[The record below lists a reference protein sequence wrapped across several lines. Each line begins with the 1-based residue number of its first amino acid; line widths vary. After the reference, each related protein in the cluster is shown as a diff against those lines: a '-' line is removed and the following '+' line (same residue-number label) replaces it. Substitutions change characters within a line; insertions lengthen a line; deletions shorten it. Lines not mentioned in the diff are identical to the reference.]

1 MDFYVFLTILYI
13 YIHIFYIYFIYYIN
27 DGDAINTVSGAYLYL
42 KELAVNETP
51 RALGARQILEGFFY
65 FKQLNHFILL
75 QLQSPLLK

>member
-1 MDFYVFLTILYI
+1 MDFYVFLNILYI
-13 YIHIFYIYFIYYIN
+13 YIHIFYIYYLN